1 MVWQAGCRNDETE
14 RLSLCVAPARLVA
27 ALLNLMEASRCG
39 PAKNAGRIAVYRLLL
54 LLSPPRPDRASRT
67 RQTPKRA
74 RSRCCLRPH
83 RAITPSSVIRNSVSR
98 VGEQG
103 PRSHCTF
110 RWRLVRRDSWH
121 PASKGSEWVLA
132 SLREGE
138 EAAGCLD
145 V

>member
-1 MVWQAGCRNDETE
+1 VVQPKMLAGLLSIACYYYCR
-14 RLSLCVAPARLVA
+14 RLVQTEPLVLVKHRSAPVPA
-27 ALLNLMEASRCG
+27 AACE
-39 PAKNAGRIAVYRLLL
+39 
-54 LLSPPRPDRASRT
+54 
-67 RQTPKRA
+67 
-74 RSRCCLRPH
+74 PH

-138 EAAGCLD
+138 EAAGRLD